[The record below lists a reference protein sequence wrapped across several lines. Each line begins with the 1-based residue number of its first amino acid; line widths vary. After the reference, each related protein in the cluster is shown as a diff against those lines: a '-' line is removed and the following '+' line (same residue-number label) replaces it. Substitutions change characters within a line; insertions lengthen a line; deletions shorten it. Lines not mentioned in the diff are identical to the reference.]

1 MDGPEGGRQAE
12 EASRMAAPNIPEIE
26 NGIAR
31 ALLFQVFS
39 EDQRRRL
46 AGGGQIVTL
55 PSGALLCQRGDP
67 GDAAYLVLD
76 GELEIRTVS
85 RSGEMVRL
93 AALGR
98 GELAGE
104 MALLDGGERSA
115 DMVATRRTRL
125 LRLTRAALL
134 ESLLAEPRA
143 AVALI
148 EALSRRL
155 RDMDVALEVSQLADL
170 GGRLARLLLAEA
182 GVQMLVP
189 LTQGEL
195 AYRISASREKVNRKL
210 SQWAREGLV
219 SVTKSGVRV
228 LSVDGLRRLGPGN

>member
-1 MDGPEGGRQAE
+1 MT
-12 EASRMAAPNIPEIE
+12 ASEYLEIE
-26 NGIAR
+26 SGLSR

-46 AGGGQIVTL
+46 AASGQVVTL
-55 PSGALLCQRGDP
+55 PAGALLCQKGDP
-67 GDAAYLVLD
+67 GDAAYLVLE
-76 GELEIRTVS
+76 GELEVRAVAAN
-85 RSGEMVRL
+85 GEMVRL

-98 GELAGE
+98 SELAGE

-125 LRLTRAALL
+125 LKLTRAALL
-134 ESLLAEPRA
+134 DSLLAEPRA

-155 RDMDVALEVSQLADL
+155 RETDEALEVSQLMDL

-182 GVQMLVP
+182 GPQMLVP
-189 LTQGEL
+189 LTQGQL
-195 AYRISASREKVNRKL
+195 AYRIGASREKVNRKL

-219 SVTKSGVRV
+219 AVTRSGVRV
-228 LSVDGLRRLGPGN
+228 LSPDGLRRQGGL

>member
-1 MDGPEGGRQAE
+1 MV
-12 EASRMAAPNIPEIE
+12 APDIQEIE
-26 NGIAR
+26 STLAR

-39 EDQRRRL
+39 EEQRLRL
-46 AGGGQIVTL
+46 ARDGQIMTL
-55 PSGALLCQRGDP
+55 SAGALLCQKGDP

-76 GELEIRTVS
+76 GELEIRAVS
-85 RSGEMVRL
+85 RGGEMVRI

-125 LRLTRAALL
+125 LRLTRVALL

-155 RDMDVALEVSQLADL
+155 RETDEALETSQLADL

-182 GVQMLVP
+182 SGHMLVP

-195 AYRISASREKVNRKL
+195 AYRIGASREKVNRKL

-219 SVTKSGVRV
+219 EVTRSGVRV
-228 LSVDGLRRLGPGN
+228 LSVDGLRRFRA